1 VGHALVALALP
12 GSDTVQKISII
23 PRGVAALGYTLQLP
37 TEDRFL
43 MTQSELENRIAVLL
57 GGRIAEELVY
67 NEVSTGAQDDLLKA
81 TDIARS
87 MIKAY
92 GMSPKFGQVSFER
105 DTRMQ
110 FLQTA
115 QPQSAGDY
123 SELTAHE
130 IDCEVRRIIDE
141 QYDRV
146 HDILGARRE
155 VLYEAA
161 TFLLDKETMTG
172 DELRTIVARASV
184 AALEASVSEV
194 IGA

>member
-1 VGHALVALALP
+1 
-12 GSDTVQKISII
+12 
-23 PRGVAALGYTLQLP
+23 
-37 TEDRFL
+37 

-57 GGRIAEELVY
+57 GGRMAEELIY

-105 DTRMQ
+105 DSRSQ
-110 FLQTA
+110 FLQTG
-115 QPQSAGDY
+115 QPQPASDY

-130 IDCEVRRIIDE
+130 IDCEVRRIMDE

-146 HDILGARRE
+146 HHLLGARRE
-155 VLYEAA
+155 VLREAA
-161 TFLLDKETMTG
+161 SFLLDKETMTG
-172 DELRTIVARASV
+172 DELRQIAARAAVS
-184 AALEASVSEV
+184 ALEASVAEV
-194 IGA
+194 IGS

>member
-1 VGHALVALALP
+1 M
-12 GSDTVQKISII
+12 
-23 PRGVAALGYTLQLP
+23 AALGYTLQLP

-57 GGRIAEELVY
+57 GGRMAEELIY

-105 DTRMQ
+105 DSRSQ
-110 FLQTA
+110 FLQTG
-115 QPQSAGDY
+115 QPQPASDY

-130 IDCEVRRIIDE
+130 IDCEVRRIMDE

-146 HDILGARRE
+146 HHLLVRAAR
-155 VLYEAA
+155 YC
-161 TFLLDKETMTG
+161 
-172 DELRTIVARASV
+172 ARPPRS
-184 AALEASVSEV
+184 SWTRRP
-194 IGA
+194 